1 MIINHH
7 KLVLCDTYKPND
19 EPLSINKR
27 VWAKELFDKKLEEEP
42 WFGLEQE
49 YFILPK

>member
-7 KLVLCDTYKPND
+7 KLVLCDTYKPNG
-19 EPLSINKR
+19 ELLSINKR